1 MREIKFRGKLSHSG
15 EWVIGNLIIAKNGN
29 PYIIP
34 SAIFE
39 IDGHHLIIDSDS
51 PFWVIPE
58 TVGQFTGLT
67 DKSGKEIFKGDII
80 KSIYHPIGSNPKAVE
95 YYKIGVV
102 IWPFYVVWKISGIA
116 ILDESL
122 ALSHQ
127 KTEREQ
133 YVYPTAGA
141 DWIDKH
147 EYNYFY
153 RDEIIGYIHDNPE
166 LIK

>member
-67 DKSGKEIFKGDII
+67 DKNEKEIFEGDIVRGGI
-80 KSIYHPIGSNPKAVE
+80 YLAYEVKWDNEECGWNIGQSVKS
-95 YYKIGVV
+95 
-102 IWPFYVVWKISGIA
+102 F
-116 ILDESL
+116 
-122 ALSHQ
+122 
-127 KTEREQ
+127 
-133 YVYPTAGA
+133 
-141 DWIDKH
+141 
-147 EYNYFY
+147 
-153 RDEIIGYIHDNPE
+153 EICGNIHDNPE